1 MDNVRTALEVL
12 LSGQNDYKTAEA
24 YYEGDV
30 PEVFAN
36 ARLRRS
42 LKIAGEDYRVNFART
57 IVDAVLNR
65 MEINAVIGTTQDAN
79 AVINRVWE
87 QNDMGLEADEIHRR
101 ALEYG
106 DCYAIVWPDEDGE
119 LQISYNSPLTTAII
133 YDQENPRKKNFAAK
147 MWRYKDDDGTK
158 TTRLNL
164 YFPDRIEKYRSTTE
178 YVSEGTQFTR
188 FDTVDNP
195 FGEVPVFHFRTSR
208 PYGRPEHKDA
218 YPLQDAINKL
228 VITHMYTVDYQ
239 GAPQRYALANAG
251 QAPEVDDFEEGDTE
265 RENASAL
272 QSGPGELW
280 YLQGINEVG
289 QFEPADPDVFLKPVR
304 DFVRSMASLTN
315 TPLHYFERT
324 GNVPSGEALRVAEA
338 PLLKKVADRQQ
349 SFSAAWRDMF
359 RFILRVEGVNADV
372 QVKWAAVESLDS
384 LDAWDVMLKKRNAGV
399 PMRQVFLEAGYDDEI
414 IDQMFEWIKDETSE
428 MGSQYQRKPQVRV
441 ETQNDEN
448 NIGE

>member
-1 MDNVRTALEVL
+1 MDYVHDALAVL
-12 LSGQNDYKTAEA
+12 LDRQTHYKTAEA

-42 LKIAGEDYRVNFART
+42 LKISGEDYRVNFSRT
-57 IVDAVLNR
+57 VVDAVLNR
-65 MEINAVIGTTQDAN
+65 LEINAVIGTTKAAN
-79 AVINRVWE
+79 DKINSVWE
-87 QNDMGLEADEIHRR
+87 QNEMGLEADEIHRR
-101 ALEYG
+101 ALEFG
-106 DCYAIVWPDEDGE
+106 DCYAIVWPDEAGE
-119 LQISYNSPLTTAII
+119 LQISYNSPVTTTII
-133 YDQENPRKKNFAAK
+133 YDPENPRKKLFAAK
-147 MWRYKDDDGTK
+147 MWRALNAQEQKV
-158 TTRLNL
+158 TRVNL
-164 YFPDRIEKYRSTTE
+164 YYADRIEKYQIDSE
-178 YVSEGTQFTR
+178 YVSAKSAYR
-188 FDTVDNP
+188 KIDTVDNP

-208 PYGRPEHKDA
+208 PYGRPEHLDA
-218 YPLQDAINKL
+218 FPLQDAINKL
-228 VITHMYTVDYQ
+228 MITHMYTVDYQ

-251 QAPEVDDFEEGDTE
+251 QAPEVDDFEDGDTE

-280 YLQGINEVG
+280 YLQGINSVG
-289 QFEPADPDVFLKPVR
+289 EFAPADPEVFLKPIR
-304 DFVRSMASLTN
+304 DFVRAMASITN

-338 PLLKKVADRQQ
+338 PLMKKVADRQQ

-359 RFILRVEGVNADV
+359 RFILRVEGINADV

-414 IDQMFEWIKDETSE
+414 IDQMFEWINTETQE
-428 MGSQYQRKPQVRV
+428 MGGQYQRAPQVRV
-441 ETQNDEN
+441 ETQNDERN
-448 NIGE
+448 VD